1 MLNINLGH
9 NQNLMDSCRKLYEY
23 AFLIEQI
30 RLGLAKGLKLE
41 AAVDAA
47 VDICVKEKIL
57 SDFLIRH
64 RTEVK
69 EMILSEYDEEL
80 HLKDTYNCG
89 FADGKAAGLAEGLA
103 KGRIESQNFA
113 LLTAQLINDS
123 RINDLKRAAD
133 DESSPRTL
141 SRKNK
146 IKTE

>member
-57 SDFLIRH
+57 SRFFNQTPYGGER
-64 RTEVK
+64 
-69 EMILSEYDEEL
+69 
-80 HLKDTYNCG
+80 
-89 FADGKAAGLAEGLA
+89 
-103 KGRIESQNFA
+103 
-113 LLTAQLINDS
+113 
-123 RINDLKRAAD
+123 NDLKR
-133 DESSPRTL
+133 
-141 SRKNK
+141 
-146 IKTE
+146 I